1 MFSLEGKVAVV
12 TGASK
17 GLGREIA
24 LTYAAQGA
32 DVVLAARNLDE
43 LNSAKAEIEA
53 KGRRALVKPTD
64 VTSVAQ
70 LGALADSAKAEFGK
84 VDIWVNNAGGDSSIP
99 GGWGEL
105 FDITEEGWDRMIALN
120 MRSYIFGAQ
129 AAARVMREGNGGS
142 IIMMSSIDS
151 FYATPGGEIVY
162 GACKA
167 GINNITQTLAV
178 ELGQYKIRVNAIA
191 PAVVETP
198 LTSPWL
204 ATPEDRKLR
213 SAFYPLRRVGQPPDI
228 AGAAV
233 YFASDEAEWISGA
246 ILLAS
251 GGSVFTSDPYRYLMT
266 VNK

>member
-17 GLGREIA
+17 GLGRAIA
-24 LTYAAQGA
+24 LAYADQGA
-32 DVVLAARNLDE
+32 DVVLAARNLDD

-53 KGRRALVKPTD
+53 KGRKALVQPTD
-64 VTSVAQ
+64 VTNVAQ
-70 LGALADSAKAEFGK
+70 IGALADAAKAEFGRI
-84 VDIWVNNAGGDSSIP
+84 DIWVNNAGGDSSIP

-129 AAARVMREGNGGS
+129 AAARVMREGAGGS

-213 SAFYPLRRVGQPPDI
+213 SAFYPLQRVGQPPDI
-228 AGAAV
+228 AAAAV
-233 YFASDEAEWISGA
+233 YFASDEAQWISGA
-246 ILLAS
+246 VLLAS
-251 GGSVFTSDPYRYLMT
+251 GGAVFTSDPYRYLMN